1 MRKLSALCV
10 LALWLTACGASG
22 EPLEEPDATTSTSV
36 AEAGT
41 TTTTEGSTLL
51 TVPRSEADLLA
62 LAKAARSDL
71 AERLGVPEEEIAIT
85 GAAAV
90 IWNDG
95 SMGCPQPDM
104 SYTQV
109 LVDGARVTLSHDGS
123 DYTYHQGGGALF
135 LCEEPVDGSYVISKD
150 DSGELELIPPPGY
163 ND

>member
-1 MRKLSALCV
+1 MRKLAALCV
-10 LALWLTACGASG
+10 LALWLIACGASG
-22 EPLEEPDATTSTSV
+22 EPLEQPDVKTSTSV
-36 AEAGT
+36 VDET
-41 TTTTEGSTLL
+41 TATTEGSTLQ

-71 AERLGVPEEEIAIT
+71 AGRIGVPEEEIAIT

-90 IWNDG
+90 VWNDG

-109 LVDGARVTLSHDGS
+109 LVDGARVTLAHDGT
-123 DYTYHQGGGALF
+123 DYTYHQGGDALF
-135 LCEEPVDGSYVISKD
+135 LCEAPVDSSYVISKD